1 MADASVDQLKL
12 SAMLKPVAEATDK
25 RSLGHQA
32 SCHSSTRGRILAA
45 APTTQARRRL
55 GRSVAIPASA
65 IRERPCNEGPKA
77 WRLGARARHARS
89 MHRHTRP
96 RMLRRRVCSCSTRAG
111 SPPLRGHGRALPTI
125 EMNATRSN
133 GELSRRA
140 IVPSRSA
147 RQACGSSNL
156 SSTDRRSHIRRR
168 TLHRGIARSR
178 EGKIR
183 VVPNPRPKATFL
195 GLPTKTLANRP
206 MREWRAS
213 SRDRISRTRYT
224 EKLDDNNA
232 GASNDDP

>member
-133 GELSRRA
+133 GNCHA
-140 IVPSRSA
+140 A
-147 RQACGSSNL
+147 RLCPVDPLA
-156 SSTDRRSHIRRR
+156 
-168 TLHRGIARSR
+168 
-178 EGKIR
+178 KR
-183 VVPNPRPKATFL
+183 VAAATCPAL
-195 GLPTKTLANRP
+195 IGVHT
-206 MREWRAS
+206 S
-213 SRDRISRTRYT
+213 
-224 EKLDDNNA
+224 A
-232 GASNDDP
+232 GAPFTGESLVRGKGKSESCQTLGRRQHSLACQRKR